1 MIRSG
6 SGDGRLVSSVL
17 SALLSSRLD
26 LQQPWRTGKGEEL
39 QSNPGNDNEEI
50 TLVKVQ
56 VLATRLGHDDGM
68 DIITN
73 SNGAAETQP

>member
-39 QSNPGNDNEEI
+39 QSNPGNDSEEI